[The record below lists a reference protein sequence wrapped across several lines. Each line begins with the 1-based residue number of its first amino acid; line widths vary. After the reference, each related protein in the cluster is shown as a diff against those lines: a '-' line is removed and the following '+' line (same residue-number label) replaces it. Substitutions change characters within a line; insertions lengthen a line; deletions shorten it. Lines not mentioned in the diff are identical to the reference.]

1 MKGSYAG
8 NDLLVKTVHTV
19 YGIRATYK
27 PYGTFCTISYFYG
40 RAYGTVHTTGYM
52 ALQIGRI
59 DVEQSRS
66 RSPSIS
72 YKCKFQVAAATPDLC
87 NMNLNFLTRPRHLSR
102 TID

>member
-52 ALQIGRI
+52 ALQ
-59 DVEQSRS
+59 
-66 RSPSIS
+66 
-72 YKCKFQVAAATPDLC
+72 
-87 NMNLNFLTRPRHLSR
+87 
-102 TID
+102 